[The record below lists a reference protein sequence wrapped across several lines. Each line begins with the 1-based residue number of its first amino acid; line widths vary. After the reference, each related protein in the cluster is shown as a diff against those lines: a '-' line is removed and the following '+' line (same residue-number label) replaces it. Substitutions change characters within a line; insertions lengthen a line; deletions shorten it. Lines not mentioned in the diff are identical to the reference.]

1 MQNSTSKFHNFSF
14 QSSKLAFYH
23 FSLLSFNPPQC
34 SHLLTF
40 HLLLSL
46 TCPKTM
52 LFWPKFRIDYFTTEA
67 SLVRIVMYYNYF
79 ECSIENQNPPLPI
92 FFNHFGKIWVIS
104 HMGYDTFTTLMI
116 YVVHMSWKWVFNSS

>member
-52 LFWPKFRIDYFTTEA
+52 SFWPKFRIGYFTTEA
-67 SLVRIVMYYNYF
+67 SLVRIDDGLQLLYMKTKILLCQYTSTTLVRSGLF
-79 ECSIENQNPPLPI
+79 
-92 FFNHFGKIWVIS
+92 HIWV
-104 HMGYDTFTTLMI
+104 MTLFTTSII
-116 YVVHMSWKWVFNSS
+116 YVVHMSWKWVFNSN